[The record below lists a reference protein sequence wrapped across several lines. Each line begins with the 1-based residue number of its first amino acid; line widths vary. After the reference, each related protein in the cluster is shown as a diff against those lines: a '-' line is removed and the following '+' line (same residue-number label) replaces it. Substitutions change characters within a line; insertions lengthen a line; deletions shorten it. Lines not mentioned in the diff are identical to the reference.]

1 MSTVHIRVI
10 AAAEDYAIPVDQ
22 VLEVSEFGD
31 VAPVPGAPP
40 EVTGVRNLRGQVIPV
55 IDLATV
61 LGLSDDADRQRIV
74 ITEESGRRG
83 GLAVTEIVDVSELPE
98 AAEKAESHFLEGA
111 VLLDGALVGVLDV
124 SAVLD
129 ALSGAVPA

>member
-1 MSTVHIRVI
+1 MSAVHIRVI
-10 AAAEDYAIPVDQ
+10 AGTEHYAISVDH
-22 VLEVSEFGD
+22 VLEIAEFGE

-98 AAEKAESHFLEGA
+98 AAEKAESHYLAGA
-111 VLLDGALVGVLDV
+111 VLVDGDLVGVLDV

-129 ALSGAVPA
+129 ALSVAVPA

>member
-10 AAAEDYAIPVDQ
+10 AAAEHYAIPVDQ

-40 EVTGVRNLRGQVIPV
+40 EVVGVRNLRGQVIPV

-61 LGLSDDADRQRIV
+61 LGLSDDAERQRIV
-74 ITEESGRRG
+74 ITEVGARRG
-83 GLAVTEIVDVSELPE
+83 GLAVTEIVDVGELAEATERPE
-98 AAEKAESHFLEGA
+98 SPYLAGA
-111 VLLDGALVGVLDV
+111 VLADGALVGVID
-124 SAVLD
+124 
-129 ALSGAVPA
+129 VPALMNAVSGTVPA